1 MQRYDIRELEQ
12 PRLAEQLDLVPEP
25 EQSVTARASCPA
37 RRRSSLV
44 IHSAVFAWFPTKPSE
59 ASTVDGTT
67 LTMAHELP
75 GPAAAVSSLTPS
87 LRTRL
92 VAAGYSDASLRVFHV
107 TSDRCLIEIPN
118 DGEQPVRLAAFTPR
132 GCVVGFEGARR
143 GSGRCRWAFPRF
155 RSPPCFAP
163 CGTKGTMPREVWQSS
178 GGGDDFE
185 PKLGMMPLVFGT
197 LKATIY
203 SLLFAVPCA
212 LVGDLQQRILAPARE
227 SAHQAGDR
235 NDGQLAER
243 RAGLRRG
250 IGDRSLCREG
260 FSGGPG
266 RHRDRALYVLA
277 RSLSVAALAG
287 PRHAY
292 AGAMAICVY
301 LRHVAC
307 GRICLGLDR
316 SLGQMRPVQRRPAIM
331 ARRSGRQRRRGLG
344 RAFASR
350 VGIVHRAANR
360 APRQSLVAQ
369 LAARRGTGTTRGI
382 IELVKF
388 LAAVLLAVAGATAM
402 GLLLDSLH
410 LDPRGMLLG
419 TYMHATPWSW
429 AS

>member
-1 MQRYDIRELEQ
+1 M
-12 PRLAEQLDLVPEP
+12 
-25 EQSVTARASCPA
+25 
-37 RRRSSLV
+37 

-107 TSDRCLIEIPN
+107 TSDRCLNEIPN
-118 DGEQPVRLAAFTPR
+118 DGEQPVRLAAFTPKGGR
-132 GCVVGFEGARR
+132 VVGFEGATARQWPLSL
-143 GSGRCRWAFPRF
+143 GFPEVSFAALF
-155 RSPPCFAP
+155 RAMWYEGYDAP
-163 CGTKGTMPREVWQSS
+163 RNVWQSS

-227 SAHQAGDR
+227 ARIKPAIEMM
-235 NDGQLAER
+235 A
-243 RAGLRRG
+243 
-250 IGDRSLCREG
+250 SLPSVVLG
-260 FSGGPG
+260 F
-266 RHRDRALYVLA
+266 
-277 RSLSVAALAG
+277 VAALVIAPYVEKVFPAVLVG
-287 PRHAY
+287 IAIVPFTFLLAAY
-292 AGAMAICVY
+292 LWQLLPARVTLTLARWRFAFIC
-301 LRHVAC
+301 RHVAC

-316 SLGQMRPVQRRPAIM
+316 SLGRTRPVQRRPAIM

-369 LAARRGTGTTRGI
+369 LVARRGTGATRDHRIGQ
-382 IELVKF
+382 VPRRR
-388 LAAVLLAVAGATAM
+388 AAG
-402 GLLLDSLH
+402 G
-410 LDPRGMLLG
+410 RGRQPWACCSIRCTWIRAACCWAL
-419 TYMHATPWSW
+419 TYRATPWSW